1 MSDLWEE
8 QTKNLVIENAVKRQ
22 LGANKKQDLLSE
34 ITYLLYRLQ
43 QLGEESD
50 RVRAY
55 RDKIE
60 QMLEEL

>member
-1 MSDLWEE
+1 MWEE
-8 QTKNLVIENAVKRQ
+8 IKAKPT
-22 LGANKKQDLLSE
+22 KQDLLAE

-43 QLGEESD
+43 QLGEEPD
-50 RVRAY
+50 RIRAY